1 MAQIRALLSGR
12 AQYYDGGVRPM
23 ETKICLS
30 ADRAERRKVLLA
42 LRDTKL
48 REAYRFL
55 QARSYALNPTTPYFQ
70 EERFETAEGDFCI
83 SRFEI
88 IPLRGVKGGV
98 RAVYDAVLQ
107 AAFNAEIIISET
119 SGNITI
125 REEDDDL
132 NDDNVSQMRLVSQ
145 TNRGALLE
153 NNLVHFSDFSPG
165 ESGVDGD
172 KSSSAMTATDF
183 VDEDDLYPYRPLERV
198 RRDATAAML
207 VTSFMDSTH
216 EVSVKGDNSRAS
228 LGDEEGEFVVVIK
241 RWSCSRICHTDL
253 DLPKQT
259 VLELR
264 ESSMA
269 LLLPGEGWALESDV
283 QHSPTAT
290 WGPGSDQQTAA
301 TVSTGKQDRIQRGRN
316 SDENIPVKKKRI
328 YKKRKP
334 THTIRKEEK
343 QALGE
348 EIQALEAKLEAL
360 KFQVLMQRGDK
371 DKCLRKKEAHNS
383 ALRDV
388 VQEQHLIL
396 AKARAML
403 LGCIQRPSYEVRPIE
418 MYIHL
423 TIDREERHETLKA
436 LRVPKIE
443 YARRFIEH
451 RSHGLHPTAEY
462 FHEEKYESP
471 EGDYCNVRFDRNP
484 LRGVKGG
491 IRAVANALLNAAFN
505 AEIIISET
513 SGNITIRE
521 DDDDSEENFSQM
533 RLLTQSTRGVLVEN
547 NIARFEDMSHL
558 GEVEGQDGAYALAT
572 TDFVDQDDRCVSIFP
587 LVMTSIGAHYAG
599 NNRSSMTSFPSSF
612 NRQDSI
618 EDDSEE
624 YGADRHAAAALRGLS
639 VRSKAVEQV
648 SVKPDSESEASF
660 ESTAVEKP
668 VKRKRIYKKRKA
680 THTVRKEEKQAL
692 EAELNELQARLEELK
707 VQTIVE
713 GDKKEYSQQKRQAR
727 SEVLREA
734 VHEQHLVLAR
744 AQAML
749 AKQSQQSL
757 YRLHPTEM
765 KIRLGIDAAQRI
777 RTLSELRE
785 LKLNEARR
793 FLVERTRG
801 LDPTRPYFE
810 EERYD
815 TLDGD
820 YCIARFDVTQF
831 RGVRGGVREVF
842 EAMKQTAFNAE
853 IIISETSGNI
863 TIREDDELGDEN
875 LSQIRLVSQTPLGI
889 QTETSL
895 VVFSD
900 YTQCQM
906 NKWDLAEDGHYAIMA
921 SDFVDEDELHPY
933 RPQERLR
940 RDSTSV
946 IMITSFREAK
956 IKQAG
961 IKTESED
968 ELVVVATR
976 WAITSLRKPSMDIPS
991 HLFHD
996 VRNAHGCWAD
1006 LMYSCVRQVLGLP
1019 VIP

>member
-183 VDEDDLYPYRPLERV
+183 VDEDDLYPYRPLER
-198 RRDATAAML
+198 
-207 VTSFMDSTH
+207 
-216 EVSVKGDNSRAS
+216 RAS
-228 LGDEEGEFVVVIK
+228 TLFEITLSIAGRQSETGALQF
-241 RWSCSRICHTDL
+241 RPHFLFFPFQRQRASR
-253 DLPKQT
+253 Q
-259 VLELR
+259 R
-264 ESSMA
+264 A
-269 LLLPGEGWALESDV
+269 LL
-283 QHSPTAT
+283 
-290 WGPGSDQQTAA
+290 
-301 TVSTGKQDRIQRGRN
+301 
-316 SDENIPVKKKRI
+316 KKKRI

-765 KIRLGIDAAQRI
+765 KIRLGVDAAQRI

-889 QTETSL
+889 QTETNL